1 MIARMPT
8 PLCAK
13 PGPGR
18 RLLGRAGAW
27 AAALACVL
35 APALGRG
42 DTVRLRD
49 GSTLRG
55 HVVRMVADTLLFR
68 LSFGGEVRVPRER
81 IVWIDLTDS
90 ARVVESPVAATPTL
104 GAVSSPDD
112 SGEVAV
118 TFKDRKL
125 SSKIVIT
132 KKKDWDGHV
141 RANWIVQ
148 TLLVDGEEVHTVVDS
163 VMDKTIYK
171 GPDRILKND
180 VELVDLLA
188 LVPAGPHQCAVLVR
202 NYGAD
207 TYRERFDGNPLH
219 VEFTVD
225 VQVYGG
231 RETRLHLGLDRGR
244 FRTKSPRFYRV
255 EQ

>member
-1 MIARMPT
+1 
-8 PLCAK
+8 
-13 PGPGR
+13 
-18 RLLGRAGAW
+18 
-27 AAALACVL
+27 
-35 APALGRG
+35 
-42 DTVRLRD
+42 
-49 GSTLRG
+49 
-55 HVVRMVADTLLFR
+55 MVADTLLFR

-90 ARVVESPVAATPTL
+90 VRVMESPAATTPEL
-104 GAVSSPDD
+104 GAVSSPND

-118 TFKDRKL
+118 TFKDRRL

-132 KKKDWDGHV
+132 KKKDWDGHL

-180 VELVDLLA
+180 VELVDMFA
-188 LVPAGPHQCAVLVR
+188 RVPAGSHQCAVLVR

-207 TYRERFDGNPLH
+207 TYRERFDGEPLH
-219 VEFTVD
+219 VEFTAD
-225 VQVYGG
+225 VQVYDG

-244 FRTKSPRFYRV
+244 FRTKLPRLYRV